1 MRMCIL
7 GGGGY
12 LGQLLAQA
20 LQNEGGH
27 FVVLFDLNF
36 FASFPHIKLNEE
48 LTQRIEGSIERS
60 DQLIEALTGCDAC
73 FHLAGYGMS
82 GGPSLN
88 KEKCFAINYW
98 GTKNVIE
105 ICKNLGVSRLVF
117 TSSVVVIFDGHT
129 ELYMADENTPY
140 LQSSQYGNYYA
151 ESKSAAE
158 QLILAENCPPK
169 FSTCALRLRGIYG
182 PGEDFLCKNVL
193 VTFWK
198 SDVPLTQF
206 SSAENTVNA
215 LLLSEQSLRYP
226 NSPAAGNKYHIV
238 DGALNY
244 SSNCIRAP
252 YSVIYA
258 FAFLCEL
265 LYRWFGIE
273 PHLTRFECAI
283 VGVTNTFSCQR
294 AMRDFGYNPI
304 RSHDL
309 HSTIDFCLK
318 QKEVQLKLKSRQQIN
333 ENDNKKYPID
343 LTVPFSSIFSPINW
357 IWVAW
362 IVDSICSTKG
372 LIILSKCAFLFL
384 LLLIAGGHL
393 FNNNIYD
400 NLNSTNSAGSV
411 AHQTSTFVAAH
422 RWWTFF

>member
-12 LGQLLAQA
+12 L
-20 LQNEGGH
+20 
-27 FVVLFDLNF
+27 
-36 FASFPHIKLNEE
+36 
-48 LTQRIEGSIERS
+48 
-60 DQLIEALTGCDAC
+60 ALTGCDAC

-129 ELYMADENTPY
+129 ELYMADEDTPY
-140 LQSSQYGNYYA
+140 LPSSQYGNYYA

-182 PGEDFLCKNVL
+182 PGE
-193 VTFWK
+193 
-198 SDVPLTQF
+198 
-206 SSAENTVNA
+206 A

-238 DGALNY
+238 DGGPPVHSWGFWNPLAAALNY

-258 FAFLCEL
+258 FAFICEL

-333 ENDNKKYPID
+333 ENNNDNKKYPID

-362 IVDSICSTKG
+362 IVDSICSTK
-372 LIILSKCAFLFL
+372 
-384 LLLIAGGHL
+384 
-393 FNNNIYD
+393 
-400 NLNSTNSAGSV
+400 AGSV

>member
-117 TSSVVVIFDGHT
+117 TSS
-129 ELYMADENTPY
+129 
-140 LQSSQYGNYYA
+140 
-151 ESKSAAE
+151 
-158 QLILAENCPPK
+158 
-169 FSTCALRLRGIYG
+169 
-182 PGEDFLCKNVL
+182 
-193 VTFWK
+193 
-198 SDVPLTQF
+198 
-206 SSAENTVNA
+206 A

-362 IVDSICSTKG
+362 IVDSICSTKV
-372 LIILSKCAFLFL
+372 
-384 LLLIAGGHL
+384 
-393 FNNNIYD
+393 
-400 NLNSTNSAGSV
+400 GSV